1 MLPKSLTISTV
12 HDLVRSGAASPPEI
26 IHALLA
32 RIGTRSDLDAFITL
46 ADELPATNG
55 DGPLTGAFGRT
66 VIVPLQTA
74 QAVFDETGVTR
85 VDI

>member
-1 MLPKSLTISTV
+1 MQ
-12 HDLVRSGAASPPEI
+12 AAGDPVTY
-26 IHALLA
+26 
-32 RIGTRSDLDAFITL
+32 RVIGIVA
-46 ADELPATNG
+46 G

-85 VDI
+85 VDIGLGPAPTGRPSRPPSRRA